1 MMKDKLASRIEKL
14 KANAVKTG
22 LYGCDDRNA
31 TRQLHN
37 IMKLE
42 DQLRNMELLANPFH
56 RM

>member
-22 LYGCDDRNA
+22 LYGRDDRNA

>member
-1 MMKDKLASRIEKL
+1 MKDKLIARIEKL
-14 KANAVKTG
+14 TANAVKTG
-22 LYGCDDRNA
+22 LYGRNDWTA